1 MKDATPSQL
10 EFMDTELVRLI
21 DMGAWEEGTCTSFVS
36 PLFLVP
42 KPGSNKWRLI
52 IDLRHLNQYCREF
65 SVKYETLKKLR
76 HLAQRNDWC
85 FSLDLQDGYYAVGIR
100 EQDRD
105 YFTVNYRG
113 RVLRLACLP
122 MGWNASPY
130 IFCMLMRP
138 VVRYLRS
145 PLLARGNPTRP
156 TRKRLRNVKERGLR
170 LLPFLDDFLFLC
182 DTREQALRDRA
193 HVQRTLDLLGLA
205 RNEKKGAWEP
215 CQVLEHLGLEIDTVR
230 GEFRAPAAKLASI
243 AKLARTIQGRAARS
257 KRWIPVKTLA
267 SLAGKAQFLYLAI
280 PAARF
285 YLREL
290 HNVTSTR
297 TSWTG
302 SVQVTNQLARDLRW
316 WAEVP
321 THSNGRSLFKV
332 VETAYL
338 HTDSSGYGWGG
349 VLNDLK
355 TARGFWYDTDRAS
368 HITFKELKAVRL
380 AIESFL
386 PDLMGRSVL
395 LHEDNQAVVS
405 VLTHYTTRSPQMMVE
420 LRKLWY
426 LLDTNSIQLRPRY
439 IRSAAN
445 IWADALSRELDT
457 SDWQLNPKLFRY
469 MDKLWGPHTIDRFA
483 SMENAMVP
491 RYNSRWLDPRS
502 EGVDSLR
509 FSDADWRAENNWANP
524 PWELLED
531 LVLKLKRSRAPAT
544 VVVPAW
550 QHTAWFQ
557 QLQGMASEMILY
569 PPSRDIF
576 FPGRSG
582 QRAGVG
588 LPHWNVA
595 IFRLESR

>member
-1 MKDATPSQL
+1 
-10 EFMDTELVRLI
+10 
-21 DMGAWEEGTCTSFVS
+21 
-36 PLFLVP
+36 
-42 KPGSNKWRLI
+42 
-52 IDLRHLNQYCREF
+52 
-65 SVKYETLKKLR
+65 
-76 HLAQRNDWC
+76 
-85 FSLDLQDGYYAVGIR
+85 
-100 EQDRD
+100 
-105 YFTVNYRG
+105 
-113 RVLRLACLP
+113 
-122 MGWNASPY
+122 
-130 IFCMLMRP
+130 
-138 VVRYLRS
+138 
-145 PLLARGNPTRP
+145 
-156 TRKRLRNVKERGLR
+156 
-170 LLPFLDDFLFLC
+170 
-182 DTREQALRDRA
+182 
-193 HVQRTLDLLGLA
+193 LGLA

-215 CQVLEHLGLEIDTVR
+215 VQVLEHLGLEIDTVR

-243 AKLARTIQGRAARS
+243 AKLAKTIQGRAARN

-302 SVQVTNQLARDLRW
+302 SVQITNQLARDLRW
-316 WAEVP
+316 WASVP

-338 HTDSSGYGWGG
+338 HTDSSDYGWGG

-355 TARGFWYDTDRAS
+355 TARGFWYDLDRAS

-426 LLDTNSIQLRPRY
+426 ILDSNSIQLRPRY

-445 IWADALSRELDT
+445 IWADALSRELDM
-457 SDWQLNPKLFRY
+457 SDWQLNPKIFRY
-469 MDKLWGPHTIDRFA
+469 VDKLWGPHTVDRFA

-502 EGVDSLR
+502 EGVDCLR
-509 FSDADWRAENNWANP
+509 FSDHTWRAENNWANP

-531 LVLKLKRSRAPAT
+531 LVLKLKQSRAPAT

-569 PPSRDIF
+569 PPSHDLF
-576 FPGRSG
+576 FPGRLG
-582 QRAGVG
+582 ERAGVG
-588 LPHWNVA
+588 MPHWNVA
-595 IFRLESR
+595 IFRLESRPG